1 MITYIQ
7 SSGCLVVGVEHVG
20 GDMFEKVPKGCG
32 AIFKKVNFELYLDV
46 EMITCSKMQMFQ

>member
-1 MITYIQ
+1 M
-7 SSGCLVVGVEHVG
+7 VVGVEHVG